1 MLCEC
6 TSHMVTRSNYSQPM
20 NVLENYFNGKCYRAR
35 REAQSIVTNVTSLVD
50 QRCSDLVNE
59 GSRLC
64 SQVMGQI
71 NTRFSDLTNE
81 VTIEVRKQCDTTK
94 QVWLLKSFK
103 NAN

>member
-20 NVLENYFNGKCYRAR
+20 NVLENYFNGKYFRAR
-35 REAQSIVTNVTSLVD
+35 SEAQSIVTNVTSLVD

-94 QVWLLKSFK
+94 QVLLKSFK
-103 NAN
+103 IAN